1 MFIADLIS
9 LNSAQISSVQGGWVS
24 RPSSPTMFSIALLF
38 FMPTLAG
45 SFILADL
52 TMVEMLVIIDYVW
65 IIINVLH
72 LQLTPLV
79 FTSAHLMP
87 VLVSVGTLS

>member
-1 MFIADLIS
+1 MNYLSTSSLTHLIS
-9 LNSAQISSVQGGWVS
+9 LNSAQISSVQGGCVS
-24 RPSSPTMFSIALLF
+24 SPSSPTMFSMALLF

-45 SFILADL
+45 SFIRAD
-52 TMVEMLVIIDYVW
+52 
-65 IIINVLH
+65 

-87 VLVSVGTLS
+87 VLVSVGMLS